1 VVGRNLSPRGLAN
14 RQIALTLVFSPRT
27 VENRLQHIL
36 NKLDLSSLSEL
47 RCGSSD
53 ATKNK

>member
-47 RCGSSD
+47 SVWVVRRD
-53 ATKNK
+53 EK